1 MIVIITEIEL
11 LKKSND
17 CHQVDFEQ
25 PELHTQSSGLPGCQ
39 LLVGQTDL
47 TPTFFKNTFDTFLR
61 TSLTPF
67 IEYLSHLL

>member
-1 MIVIITEIEL
+1 MIVIMIGMDP
-11 LKKSND
+11 LKEGAY

-25 PELHTQSSGLPGCQ
+25 PELHTRSSGLPGCQ

-47 TPTFFKNTFDTFLR
+47 TPTFLR

-67 IEYLSHLL
+67 IEYL

>member
-25 PELHTQSSGLPGCQ
+25 PELHTRSSGLPGCQ

-47 TPTFFKNTFDTFLR
+47 PPTFLR